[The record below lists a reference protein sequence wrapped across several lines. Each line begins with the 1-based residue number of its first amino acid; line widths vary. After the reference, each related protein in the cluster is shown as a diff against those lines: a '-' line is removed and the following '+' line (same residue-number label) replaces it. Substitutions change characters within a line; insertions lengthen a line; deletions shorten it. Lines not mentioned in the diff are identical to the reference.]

1 MARCRFFCLL
11 ALAILLVIL
20 FRPSLAWPFD
30 DAQGRPQEA
39 RARRATAT
47 AASNARVTFTE
58 TIAPIVYANCVTC
71 HRPGEAAP
79 FSLISY
85 EDVAKR
91 GALIAKVTGARYMP
105 PWHAAHGY
113 GEFADERRLTDSQI
127 AAIAEWVKQGL
138 PKGDDSKMPRL
149 PEFADGWHLGKP
161 DLILE
166 MPAGY
171 SVPSVGADQFRN
183 FVIPTKL
190 TEDKWVRAVEFRP
203 SARKVVHH
211 AIFSWIKGGS
221 AASRDGADGKPG
233 FPGIGLPSF
242 GDSNSGPLGGWATGG
257 TPAFLPDGL
266 GGRLPTGSDF
276 VLQIHF
282 HLSGKA
288 ETERSLVGL
297 YFAEK
302 APERALLNIDAP
314 ALFAFG
320 KGLDIAPGAKDFA
333 IEDSVVLPV
342 DVRAYGVTAH
352 AHYLGKE
359 MKADA
364 TLPDG
369 TKRPL
374 LWIRDWDF
382 NWQDSYTY
390 KQPFDLPKGTRI
402 DVKVVYDNSIDNP
415 RNPRNPPRR
424 VKFGLQ
430 SRDEM
435 GAVSLMAV
443 AKTKED
449 EQALSTF
456 LGERARSA
464 GQAGFKNG
472 DLARVQQDLRV
483 AEAPSQRITLVDR
496 QGASV
501 ATMGEAGL
509 FAQPAFSPDGTRV
522 AAILTNR
529 DSGYRDIW
537 IYDAAGKPGRPL
549 TADEEADSTPVWSP
563 DGRQIAYVRADD
575 DANGIYLRAAD
586 GSGRAELVY
595 KHTNGAPL
603 FLNDWS
609 SGGLLS
615 FWTGES
621 IYVLP
626 LNGDRK
632 PVELFKG
639 RSGRI
644 SPDGRFIAYSDN
656 NGGGPMKTYVRPL
669 NLAAPAT
676 EAVQVHDGTALG
688 GLVWRADGK
697 ALTFTSLAGLQTS
710 GVWQVEI
717 IETPTLAVGKPQM
730 LFKPVGVANPAQLS
744 SFATRDLQRF
754 LTLVPLR

>member
-1 MARCRFFCLL
+1 MSKCRLVCLL
-11 ALAILLVIL
+11 ALAVL
-20 FRPSLAWPFD
+20 FGYFLRPSIAWP
-30 DAQGRPQEA
+30 QET
-39 RARRATAT
+39 RARGAAAA
-47 AASNARVTFTE
+47 AASSVRVTFTE
-58 TIAPIVYANCVTC
+58 TIAPIVYGNCVTC

-91 GALIAKVTGARYMP
+91 GALIAKVTAARYMP

-127 AAIAEWVKQGL
+127 AAIGEWVKQGM
-138 PKGDDSKMPRL
+138 PRGDDSKTPRL
-149 PEFADGWHLGKP
+149 PQFADGWHLGKP
-161 DLILE
+161 DLVLE

-171 SVPSVGADQFRN
+171 SVPSAGPDQFRN
-183 FVIPTKL
+183 FVIPTRL
-190 TEDKWVRAVEFRP
+190 TEDKWVRAIEFRP

-221 AASRDGADGKPG
+221 AAARDGADGKPG
-233 FPGIGLPSF
+233 FPGIGLPPI
-242 GDSNSGPLGGWATGG
+242 GDANSGPLGGWATGG
-257 TPAFLPDGL
+257 TPAFLPEGL
-266 GGRLPTGSDF
+266 AARLPTGSDF

-288 ETERSLVGL
+288 ETERSLVGF
-297 YFAEK
+297 YFADK
-302 APERALLNIDAP
+302 APERTLLNVDAP

-320 KGLDIAPGAKDFA
+320 KGLDIAPGVKDFS
-333 IEDSVVLPV
+333 IEDSMVLPV

-374 LWIRDWDF
+374 LWIADWDF

-402 DVKVVYDNSIDNP
+402 DVKVVYDNSTDNH
-415 RNPRNPPRR
+415 RNPKNPPRR

-435 GAVSLMAV
+435 GAVSLLAT
-443 AKTKED
+443 ARSKED
-449 EQALSTF
+449 EQALTTF
-456 LGERARSA
+456 LGERARTA
-464 GQAGFKNG
+464 GLAGFKNG

-496 QGASV
+496 QGGSL
-501 ATMGEAGL
+501 ATMGDPGL
-509 FAQPAFSPDGTRV
+509 FAMPAFSPDGTRV
-522 AAILTNR
+522 AAVLTNR
-529 DSGYRDIW
+529 DSGYRNVW
-537 IYDAAGKPGRPL
+537 VYDADGKGRPL
-549 TADEEADSTPVWSP
+549 TTGEDPDSTPVWSP
-563 DGRQIAYVRADD
+563 DGAQIAYVRADAE
-575 DANGIYLRAAD
+575 ANGIYISAAD

-595 KHTNGAPL
+595 KHSTGAPL

-609 SGGLLS
+609 NAGLLC
-615 FWTGES
+615 FWTGDTL
-621 IYVLP
+621 YVLP
-626 LNGDRK
+626 LKGDRK
-632 PVELFKG
+632 PIELFKG
-639 RSGRI
+639 RGGRI
-644 SPDGRFIAYSDN
+644 SPDGRLVAYSDN

-669 NLAAPAT
+669 NLSAPGT

-697 ALTFTSLAGLQTS
+697 ALIFTSLQVLQVS

-717 IETPTLAVGKPQM
+717 SETPTLSVGKPQM
-730 LFKPVGVANPAQLS
+730 LFKPVGVASPAQLS
-744 SFATRDLQRF
+744 SFATRDLERF
-754 LTLVPLR
+754 LTLVPVR

>member
-1 MARCRFFCLL
+1 MTRCRFFCLL

-20 FRPSLAWPFD
+20 FRPETAW
-30 DAQGRPQEA
+30 PQEA
-39 RARRATAT
+39 RARSATPV
-47 AASNARVTFTE
+47 AASGSRVTFAE
-58 TIAPIVYANCVTC
+58 TIAPIVYTNCVTC

-91 GALIAKVTGARYMP
+91 GALIAKVTAARYMP
-105 PWHAAHGY
+105 PWHATHGY
-113 GEFADERRLTDSQI
+113 GEFADERRLTDQQI
-127 AAIAEWVKQGL
+127 AAIGEWVKQGM
-138 PKGDDSKMPRL
+138 PKGDGAKMPKL
-149 PEFADGWHLGKP
+149 PEFTDGWHLGKP
-161 DLILE
+161 DLIVE
-166 MPAGY
+166 MPVGYDVPAAG
-171 SVPSVGADQFRN
+171 PDQFRN

-211 AIFSWIKGGS
+211 AIFSWIKGG
-221 AASRDGADGKPG
+221 AAAARDGADGKPG
-233 FPGIGLPSF
+233 FPGIGVALPGA
-242 GDSNSGPLGGWATGG
+242 GDSNSGALGGWATGG
-257 TPAFLPDGL
+257 TPAFLPEGL
-266 GGRLPTGSDF
+266 AARLPKGSDF

-282 HLSGKA
+282 HLSGKP
-288 ETERSLVGL
+288 ESERSLVGF
-297 YFAEK
+297 YFADK
-302 APERALLNIDAP
+302 APERTLINIDAP
-314 ALFAFG
+314 PLFAFG
-320 KGLDIAPGAKDFA
+320 RALDLAPGAKDA
-333 IEDSVVLPV
+333 IDDSIVLPV
-342 DVRAYGVTAH
+342 DVRTYGVAAH

-359 MKADA
+359 MKAEA

-369 TKRPL
+369 SKRPL
-374 LWIRDWDF
+374 LWIQDWDF

-402 DVKVVYDNSIDNP
+402 DVKVVYDNSTDNP

-430 SRDEM
+430 SQDEM
-435 GAVSLMAV
+435 GAVTLMAT
-443 AKTKED
+443 ARSKED
-449 EQALSTF
+449 EQALATL

-464 GQAGFKNG
+464 GLAGFKNG
-472 DLARVQQDLRV
+472 DLARIQQFLRV
-483 AEAPSQRITLVDR
+483 AEAPSERITLVDR

-501 ATMGEAGL
+501 ATMGEPGL

-522 AAILTNR
+522 AAVLTNR
-529 DSGYRDIW
+529 DSGNRDIW
-537 IYDAAGKPGRPL
+537 IYEAAGKPGRPL

-563 DGRQIAYVRADD
+563 DGRQIAYVRADS
-575 DANGIYLRAAD
+575 DANGIYLRSAD
-586 GSGRAELVY
+586 GASDGSARAELVY
-595 KHTNGAPL
+595 KHTTGAPL
-603 FLNDWS
+603 FLTDWS
-609 SGGLLS
+609 SAGLLS
-615 FWTGES
+615 FWTGDS

-626 LNGDRK
+626 LKGDRK

-669 NLAAPAT
+669 NLSAPAT

-697 ALTFTSLAGLQTS
+697 ALTFTSLAGLQVS

-717 IETPTLAVGKPQM
+717 TETPTLAVGRPQM
-730 LFKPVGVANPAQLS
+730 LFKPVGVGTPAQLS
-744 SFATRDLQRF
+744 SFATRDLERF
-754 LTLVPLR
+754 VTVVPLR

>member
-1 MARCRFFCLL
+1 MTRCRFFCLL
-11 ALAILLVIL
+11 ALAVLLVVL
-20 FRPSLAWPFD
+20 FRPSFAW
-30 DAQGRPQEA
+30 PQEA
-39 RARRATAT
+39 RPRS
-47 AASNARVTFTE
+47 AAPAIAAGKGVTFTE

-91 GALIAKVTGARYMP
+91 GALIAKVTAARYMP
-105 PWHAAHGY
+105 PWHATHGY
-113 GEFADERRLTDSQI
+113 GEFAGERRLTDQQI
-127 AAIAEWVKQGL
+127 AAIGEWVKQGM
-138 PKGDDSKMPRL
+138 PKGDSAKMPRL
-149 PEFADGWHLGKP
+149 PEYADGWHLGKP
-161 DLILE
+161 DLIVE
-166 MPAGY
+166 MPVGYDVPAAG
-171 SVPSVGADQFRN
+171 PDQFRN
-183 FVIPTKL
+183 FVIPTRL

-203 SARKVVHH
+203 NARKVVHH

-233 FPGIGLPSF
+233 FPGIGLPSL
-242 GDSNSGPLGGWATGG
+242 GDANSGPLGGWATGG
-257 TPAFLPDGL
+257 TPAFLPEGL
-266 GGRLPTGSDF
+266 AARLPSGSDF

-288 ETERSLVGL
+288 ETERSLVGF
-297 YFAEK
+297 YFADK
-302 APERALLNIDAP
+302 APERTLINVDAP

-320 KGLDIAPGAKDFA
+320 KGLDIAPGTKQS

-374 LWIRDWDF
+374 LWIADWDF

-402 DVKVVYDNSIDNP
+402 DVKVVYDNSTDNP

-435 GAVSLMAV
+435 GAVSLMAT
-443 AKTKED
+443 ARTKED
-449 EQALSTF
+449 EQALITL
-456 LGERARSA
+456 LGDRARTA
-464 GQAGFKNG
+464 AQAGFKNG

-496 QGASV
+496 QGASL
-501 ATMGEAGL
+501 ATMGEPGL

-529 DSGYRDIW
+529 DSGYRNVW
-537 IYDAAGKPGRPL
+537 VYDADGKGRAL
-549 TADEEADSTPVWSP
+549 TAGEEPDSTPVWSP
-563 DGRQIAYVRADD
+563 DGRQIAFVRADAD
-575 DANGIYLRAAD
+575 TNGIYISAAD
-586 GSGRAELVY
+586 GSGRTELVY
-595 KHTNGAPL
+595 KHTNGSPL
-603 FLNDWS
+603 FLTDWS
-609 SGGLLS
+609 NAGLLC
-615 FWTGES
+615 FWTGDTL
-621 IYVLP
+621 YVLR
-626 LNGDRK
+626 DRK
-632 PVELFKG
+632 PIELFKG
-639 RSGRI
+639 RAGRI
-644 SPDGRFIAYSDN
+644 SPDGRFLAYSDN

-669 NLAAPAT
+669 NLSAPAT

-697 ALTFTSLAGLQTS
+697 ALTFTSLNVLQISGL
-710 GVWQVEI
+710 WQVEI
-717 IETPTLAVGKPQM
+717 IDTPTLAVGKPQM
-730 LFKPVGVANPAQLS
+730 LFKPVGVGTPAQLS
-744 SFATRDLQRF
+744 SFATRDLERF
-754 LTLVPLR
+754 LTLVPVR